1 MPLLFRFV
9 YKPAAFAKSF
19 ALFLVLAILGP
30 MAAAEGLCPADSRY
44 ETYQSALDAAKKL
57 YTQKVKTCGEA
68 VVEVEE
74 TYQGLSDSQQSW
86 LGEIKIK
93 TQCEAKPEESFKF
106 KIVNETDGCTLK
118 NGNHVEEFSYFIID
132 GDQIS
137 IADKSKQKSDI
148 N

>member
-1 MPLLFRFV
+1 MPFLFRLV
-9 YKPAAFAKSF
+9 YKPKAIAK
-19 ALFLVLAILGP
+19 AILLVLGLTILGSLT
-30 MAAAEGLCPADSRY
+30 AAEGLCPAEIRY
-44 ETYQSALDAAKKL
+44 ESFQSALDAAKKL
-57 YTQKVKTCGEA
+57 YTQKVKTCGPA

-74 TYQGLSDSQQSW
+74 TYQGINDSRQSW
-86 LGEIKIK
+86 LADLTVK

-132 GDQIS
+132 GNQTA
-137 IADKSKQKSDI
+137 IADQS